1 MPVSKSLVRSQ
12 NWYEFMHDAIFDLSS
27 VVISRPW
34 SQDSNALELILF
46 RSRSRSRDLKSKV
59 SVSRPEDPG
68 LGLGLKTAC
77 LVPTPVAR
85 LP

>member
-1 MPVSKSLVRSQ
+1 M
-12 NWYEFMHDAIFDLSS
+12 
-27 VVISRPW
+27 
-34 SQDSNALELILF
+34 
-46 RSRSRSRDLKSKV
+46 SRDLAKV
-59 SVSRPEDPG
+59 FVKVMLLLSACMADPSHDRVLVSRPEDPG